1 MLAPL
6 DAAIAK
12 QQPLLPKLNRRRT
25 AATSTVAPYF
35 VAYVEEQ
42 LVNRYGATTTYGG
55 GLRVYT
61 TLDLREQTL
70 AERTARHDIRSTG
83 LSTAIVSIDPSTS
96 YVKAMVG
103 GWDYKKSQFNIAT
116 QGHRQP
122 GSSFKPF
129 VFLAALKKGIRPA
142 TRFNSHKVVLPNG
155 TTQGWYVKNDTP
167 VYEGWKPLDYALAK
181 SDNTIF
187 AQLTEAVGPQ
197 PVADAAH
204 AAGINSPLNPNLS
217 IGLGGLTLG
226 VTPLEMAHA
235 YATIA
240 NEGERVGGSILFHTP
255 DAGIRQSDAEPISI
269 LRVVHPGG
277 HADENTPLPR
287 QVISRNDA
295 LTLVDAMRG
304 VVRFGTG
311 TKAQLPRRTVI
322 GKTGT
327 TSNFLDAWFIGAV
340 PQRVTA
346 VWVGYPDVARPMLT
360 QYHGHEVL
368 GGTYPA
374 QVWHDFMAAVTQH
387 MPVRDW
393 PHADFVADQSV
404 IVDRATG
411 KRAPAGCT
419 NTMELIIADDKLPDG
434 ESSCRA
440 TPFTVPDLSGLGEK
454 QAAKQVF
461 DNGLVFVPDLQPAQ
475 PGQHAGSVID
485 QTPDAYTR
493 VGNKTPVH
501 VTIAVAAPQV
511 YVPAASSRKT
521 RRISIAEAIGRL
533 RTAHFRIALIGNTDR
548 TDLPDGTVVHQ
559 DPAPDTL
566 APQGSVVTLE
576 VVGNVDAVVVPDVSG
591 MKVADAER
599 ALRADGLS
607 VASARRAVGGRA
619 LPADWVITTNWTP
632 GVAVP
637 PGTSINL
644 VTSRRPL

>member
-1 MLAPL
+1 
-6 DAAIAK
+6 
-12 QQPLLPKLNRRRT
+12 
-25 AATSTVAPYF
+25 
-35 VAYVEEQ
+35 
-42 LVNRYGATTTYGG
+42 
-55 GLRVYT
+55 
-61 TLDLREQTL
+61 
-70 AERTARHDIRSTG
+70 
-83 LSTAIVSIDPSTS
+83 
-96 YVKAMVG
+96 
-103 GWDYKKSQFNIAT
+103 
-116 QGHRQP
+116 
-122 GSSFKPF
+122 
-129 VFLAALKKGIRPA
+129 
-142 TRFNSHKVVLPNG
+142 
-155 TTQGWYVKNDTP
+155 
-167 VYEGWKPLDYALAK
+167 
-181 SDNTIF
+181 
-187 AQLTEAVGPQ
+187 
-197 PVADAAH
+197 
-204 AAGINSPLNPNLS
+204 
-217 IGLGGLTLG
+217 
-226 VTPLEMAHA
+226 
-235 YATIA
+235 
-240 NEGERVGGSILFHTP
+240 
-255 DAGIRQSDAEPISI
+255 
-269 LRVVHPGG
+269 
-277 HADENTPLPR
+277 
-287 QVISRNDA
+287 
-295 LTLVDAMRG
+295 
-304 VVRFGTG
+304 
-311 TKAQLPRRTVI
+311 
-322 GKTGT
+322 
-327 TSNFLDAWFIGAV
+327 
-340 PQRVTA
+340 
-346 VWVGYPDVARPMLT
+346 
-360 QYHGHEVL
+360 
-368 GGTYPA
+368 
-374 QVWHDFMAAVTQH
+374 

-393 PHADFVADQSV
+393 PHADFVGDQAV
-404 IVDRATG
+404 IVDKATG